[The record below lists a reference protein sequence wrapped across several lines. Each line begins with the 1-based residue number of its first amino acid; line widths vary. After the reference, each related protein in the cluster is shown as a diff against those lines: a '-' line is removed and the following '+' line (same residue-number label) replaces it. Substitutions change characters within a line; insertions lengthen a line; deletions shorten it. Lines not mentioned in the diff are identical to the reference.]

1 MLMQKFLEVLSQS
14 LNSTDMKDI
23 IRAYEFAKEK
33 HKGQTRI
40 GGGDYIN
47 HPVRVVITAFYYAK
61 LNEPMLIKALVI
73 VSLLHDTVEDTDAS
87 FAEVSNLFG
96 EEIAEAV
103 KALSHEDEE
112 EPDEIYLARIKAGG
126 KIAILTKRFDKLDNI
141 KSLVGTSKE
150 FRESKIT
157 ENKQALPIWEVMD
170 PEGAEFIKHALM
182 EVQNGNSSS
191 EPGS

>member
-1 MLMQKFLEVLSQS
+1 MLNFLEILSTS
-14 LNSTDMKDI
+14 FNSADKEDI
-23 IRAYEFAKEK
+23 TRVYEFAKEK

-47 HPVRVVITAFYYAK
+47 HPVRVAIAAFHYAK

-73 VSLLHDTVEDTDAS
+73 VSLLHDTVEDTDTS

-150 FRESKIT
+150 FRESKIK